1 MLDFTLIT
9 STGIVQLAFLK
20 YGNPV
25 HSQETQLQ
33 QENVTIVDIK
43 GKTAHQNNMEQ
54 QGIQMHQTQ
63 STSHLRY
70 KLYHLINQS
79 ILLPNEH

>member
-1 MLDFTLIT
+1 MLDFTLKT
-9 STGIVQLAFLK
+9 STGIVQLEFLK
-20 YGNPV
+20 YGNLV

-33 QENVTIVDIK
+33 QENVTIIVDIK

-70 KLYHLINQS
+70 
-79 ILLPNEH
+79 

>member
-33 QENVTIVDIK
+33 QENVTIIVDIK

-70 KLYHLINQS
+70 
-79 ILLPNEH
+79 